1 MILSA
6 NFGLW
11 PQDVRNDQNS
21 LHNNVGLWPH
31 CADDDDTCLNVN
43 VGLWPQDVFTSLA
56 QESPEEPRRAQDCP
70 GKPWRVGRALESS
83 GEPRARTPCSMVQM
97 SIFI

>member
-1 MILSA
+1 MMMSA

-11 PQDVRNDQNS
+11 SQDVRNDQNP

-43 VGLWPQDVFTSLA
+43 IGLWLQDVFTSLA
-56 QESPEEPRRAQDCP
+56 QESPEEPRTAQWSP
-70 GKPWRVGRALESS
+70 GE
-83 GEPRARTPCSMVQM
+83 
-97 SIFI
+97 